1 MKTNTLILSGAL
13 AAALLLL
20 AVSPAVAATTTVPTQ
35 LSYQGFLTDSAG
47 VPYGNTAPVVK
58 TVNFRIW
65 DVPID
70 GTASVNVKW
79 SEQQLITVDKGY
91 FSVILG
97 QGSSLGDGK
106 YLADLTSIFSGVGAS
121 DRYLETQLA
130 QDANQATVVTLLP
143 RTRFMASP
151 YAMLS
156 KAANGLVDSSGNYTM
171 QADLAGGYSIN
182 GNLSASSASV
192 SGLVKAG
199 SITVSNS
206 LTATTVSAT
215 TVAATTV
222 AATTVTG
229 FGTIPLGGIIMWSGA
244 TTAIPAGWALCN
256 GGIVSGQTTP
266 NLQDKF
272 IVGAGSSYA
281 VAITGGATTATLNA
295 NNLPTFSI
303 VYHDTFGM
311 EAGGDSVGKDANGAA
326 FGPNFGFNG
335 NGKDY
340 DNYPYT
346 FARFTTR
353 TATGASGAPNAI
365 DIRPPYYALAYIMR
379 VQ

>member
-1 MKTNTLILSGAL
+1 MKTNTQILSGAL
-13 AAALLLL
+13 SAALLLL
-20 AVSPAVAATTTVPTQ
+20 AVSPSGAASTTVPTQ

-79 SEQQLITVDKGY
+79 SEQQLVTVDKGY

-106 YLADLTSIFSGVGAS
+106 YVADLTSIFSGVGAS

-130 QDANQATVVTLLP
+130 LDASQATVVTLLP
-143 RTRFMASP
+143 RTRFMTSP

-171 QADLAGGYSIN
+171 QADPAGGYSIN
-182 GNLSASSASV
+182 GILSASSASV

-199 SITVSNS
+199 SITVSGN
-206 LTATTVSAT
+206 LTAA

-222 AATTVTG
+222 SG

-256 GGIVSGQTTP
+256 GGTVSGQVTP

-272 IVGAGSSYA
+272 IVGAGGSYA
-281 VAITGGATTATLNA
+281 VANTGGASAITLSTDQMPSHNHFYGFAQGSSGAIGNGYAGISGVFTTGNVTELEQ
-295 NNLPTFSI
+295 S
-303 VYHDTFGM
+303 
-311 EAGGDSVGKDANGAA
+311 GGNDGQRLAA
-326 FGPNFGFNG
+326 FAA
-335 NGKDY
+335 
-340 DNYPYT
+340 YT
-346 FARFTTR
+346 QS
-353 TATGASGAPNAI
+353 TGGGTAI

>member
-20 AVSPAVAATTTVPTQ
+20 AVSPAVAATTSVPTQ

-97 QGSSLGDGK
+97 QGSSVDAGK

-121 DRYLETQLA
+121 DRYLETQLVV
-130 QDANQATVVTLLP
+130 DANQATLVTLLP

-171 QADLAGGYSIN
+171 QADPAGGYSIN
-182 GNLSASSASV
+182 GILSASSASV

-199 SITVSNS
+199 SITVSGN
-206 LTATTVSAT
+206 LTAA

-222 AATTVTG
+222 TATTVTG

-256 GGIVSGQTTP
+256 GATVSGRVTP

-272 IVGAGSSYA
+272 IVGAGSTYPVGSA
-281 VAITGGATTATLNA
+281 GGASAITLSNAQAPPHDHGYGFAQGSSGAIGVGFAGITGVSFQGDVTQLEQTGGNDGQRL
-295 NNLPTFSI
+295 
-303 VYHDTFGM
+303 
-311 EAGGDSVGKDANGAA
+311 AA
-326 FGPNFGFNG
+326 FAA
-335 NGKDY
+335 
-340 DNYPYT
+340 YT
-346 FARFTTR
+346 SP
-353 TATGASGAPNAI
+353 SGGGQPI
-365 DIRPPYYALAYIMR
+365 DIRPPYFALAYIMR

>member
-1 MKTNTLILSGAL
+1 MKTNPRLLHGVL
-13 AAALLLL
+13 AAALLVL
-20 AVSPAVAATTTVPTQ
+20 AVSPAGAATTTVPTQ
-35 LSYQGFLTDSAG
+35 LSYQGFLTDSTG

-70 GTASVNVKW
+70 GTTSANVKW
-79 SEQQLITVDKGY
+79 SEQQLVTVDKGY

-121 DRYLETQLA
+121 DRYLETQLVA
-130 QDANQATVVTLLP
+130 DANQATLVTLLP

-171 QADLAGGYSIN
+171 QADPSGGYRIN
-182 GNLSASSASV
+182 GILSATSASV
-192 SGLVKAG
+192 SGSVQAG
-199 SITVSNS
+199 SITVANN
-206 LTATTVSAT
+206 LTAA
-215 TVAATTV
+215 
-222 AATTVTG
+222 TVTATSFAG

-244 TTAIPAGWALCN
+244 TTAIPSGWALCN
-256 GGIVSGQTTP
+256 GATVSGKLTP

-281 VAITGGATTATLNA
+281 VATSGGATTATLTASMIPDHKHQFKDTVWGEMNIGGGSNNQGPEGLGTGYDA
-295 NNLPTFSI
+295 GNSFVGSKSGFDQDNNLSWVYRTTFYARSVTTSPTS
-303 VYHDTFGM
+303 
-311 EAGGDSVGKDANGAA
+311 AND
-326 FGPNFGFNG
+326 PV
-335 NGKDY
+335 
-340 DNYPYT
+340 PT
-346 FARFTTR
+346 V
-353 TATGASGAPNAI
+353 
-365 DIRPPYYALAYIMR
+365 PPYYALAYIMR

>member
-20 AVSPAVAATTTVPTQ
+20 AVSPAGAATTTVPTQ

-97 QGSSLGDGK
+97 QGSSVDAGK

-121 DRYLETQLA
+121 DRYLETQLVV
-130 QDANQATVVTLLP
+130 DANQATLVTLLP

-171 QADLAGGYSIN
+171 QADPAGGYSIN
-182 GNLSASSASV
+182 GILSASSASV

-199 SITVSNS
+199 SITVNGN
-206 LTATTVSAT
+206 LTAATVSATTVSAT
-215 TVAATTV
+215 TVSATTV
-222 AATTVTG
+222 SATTVTG

-244 TTAIPAGWALCN
+244 TTAIPSGWALCN
-256 GGIVSGQTTP
+256 GATVSGQVTP
-266 NLQDKF
+266 DLQDKF

-281 VAITGGATTATLNA
+281 VANTGGATTVTLTATH
-295 NNLPTFSI
+295 LPTFSLTYSD
-303 VYHDTFGM
+303 VYWM
-311 EAGGDSVGKDANGAA
+311 EAGGSATVPGLTSRTIGSNGGDS
-326 FGPNFGFNG
+326 
-335 NGKDY
+335 
-340 DNYPYT
+340 DNYPYVVDRT
-346 FARFTTR
+346 ATR
-353 TATGASGAPNAI
+353 TATGSGAAPNAI
-365 DIRPPYYALAYIMR
+365 AIRPPYYALAYIMR